1 MCLYWLVLNFIQS
14 ISTNLYLVICDNVRL
29 VSCLSPLMML
39 YPDHVLFL
47 VQYSTVRYST
57 YGAIQYSIEYTA
69 YPDHAVR
76 PVPGAHLL
84 EVEQQ
89 HRALA
94 LRALH
99 RLRVRDQVAVLQQEL
114 LQPIRGEHWGHVTS
128 CRAVIGRLTWMVRM
142 LWQLQD
148 HGLSAR

>member
-1 MCLYWLVLNFIQS
+1 MHSIQ
-14 ISTNLYLVICDNVRL
+14 
-29 VSCLSPLMML
+29 
-39 YPDHVLFL
+39 
-47 VQYSTVRYST
+47 
-57 YGAIQYSIEYTA
+57 YTA

-114 LQPIRGEHWGHVTS
+114 LDGADVVAAAGPRVVRQVVQVLLAPVLDQSEVRIVVT
-128 CRAVIGRLTWMVRM
+128 
-142 LWQLQD
+142 
-148 HGLSAR
+148 